1 MKDVKCPYTKEM
13 IESERT
19 FLDNLENFINEKEL
33 KNLKTDSSSAP
44 IGNLVPLSLGTNKG
58 ECVPIELRAR
68 LEEGIAEDIKKFDL
82 TNIDFET
89 DVIIVGSGGAGL
101 CAAIEAAEHGVHTLI
116 LTKEK
121 YGQSNTILAQ
131 GGIQAA
137 TEADDSVDIHFEDTM
152 KSGHNKNNPELVRKL
167 TSEAPEAL
175 KWLSDLGV
183 NFKEE
188 PLLAGGASKKRLHA
202 IGDTTGAAIM
212 KVLSNKILELKE
224 QGLIT
229 IKKYADV
236 KEIVKDSNGNVA
248 GVIYRQNDE
257 KNKNGDYKLAKA
269 KSVVLATGGSGSLG
283 YNNFNT
289 SNCKGITG
297 DGLAMAYHAGAKL
310 VEPAAIQYHPTGGA
324 FPINLAGKLVSEKAR
339 SLGAL
344 LFNKNGEPLQSM
356 GNRDQIVKII
366 MSEVNNHKGIK
377 TPSGNSGVWLATP
390 LIDKIHG
397 EGTIKQKLP
406 RLYKEYMAYG
416 IDITKHAIL
425 IYPTIH
431 YQLGGIEIDSRGMTN
446 IPNLFAVG
454 ELSGGIDGENRLMGN
469 ALAMVV
475 VYGRTAGREA
485 AEIAKSISLPDKLS
499 LSHLEGFPTLK
510 ENELDI

>member
-167 TSEAPEAL
+167 T
-175 KWLSDLGV
+175 
-183 NFKEE
+183 
-188 PLLAGGASKKRLHA
+188 
-202 IGDTTGAAIM
+202 
-212 KVLSNKILELKE
+212 
-224 QGLIT
+224 
-229 IKKYADV
+229 
-236 KEIVKDSNGNVA
+236 
-248 GVIYRQNDE
+248 
-257 KNKNGDYKLAKA
+257 
-269 KSVVLATGGSGSLG
+269 
-283 YNNFNT
+283 
-289 SNCKGITG
+289 
-297 DGLAMAYHAGAKL
+297 
-310 VEPAAIQYHPTGGA
+310 
-324 FPINLAGKLVSEKAR
+324 
-339 SLGAL
+339 
-344 LFNKNGEPLQSM
+344 
-356 GNRDQIVKII
+356 
-366 MSEVNNHKGIK
+366 
-377 TPSGNSGVWLATP
+377 
-390 LIDKIHG
+390 
-397 EGTIKQKLP
+397 
-406 RLYKEYMAYG
+406 
-416 IDITKHAIL
+416 KH
-425 IYPTIH
+425 
-431 YQLGGIEIDSRGMTN
+431 
-446 IPNLFAVG
+446 
-454 ELSGGIDGENRLMGN
+454 
-469 ALAMVV
+469 
-475 VYGRTAGREA
+475 
-485 AEIAKSISLPDKLS
+485 
-499 LSHLEGFPTLK
+499 
-510 ENELDI
+510 